1 MPTREVKPIL
11 SDKSNGYE
19 EVADHF
25 MSARNPRIGVV
36 TVREWSQA
44 LPPRASILD
53 LGCGHGIPISQTLI
67 EEGFTVYGVDAS
79 MKLIAAFR
87 KRFPNAP
94 AECSA
99 VEDSELFRR
108 TFDGVVVWGLMF
120 LLPADLQSVVIHK
133 IARALN
139 PGGNFLFTAP
149 KEIVRWRDSLT
160 NRESISL
167 GAERYQ
173 HILRSEGLVLV
184 AQHSGEGD
192 NHYYSVSKPPGEGGQ
207 AAETGIAL

>member
-1 MPTREVKPIL
+1 VKPIL

-19 EVADHF
+19 EVADRF
-25 MSARNPRIGVV
+25 MSSRNPRIGVG

-44 LPPRASILD
+44 LPPRSSILD
-53 LGCGHGIPISQTLI
+53 LGCGHGVPISQTLI
-67 EEGFTVYGVDAS
+67 EDGFTVYGVDAS
-79 MKLIAAFR
+79 IKLIAAFR

-108 TFDGVVVWGLMF
+108 TFDGVVAWGLMF
-120 LLPADLQSVVIHK
+120 LLPADLQSVAIHK
-133 IARALN
+133 VARALN
-139 PGGNFLFTAP
+139 PGGKFLFTSP
-149 KEIVRWRDSLT
+149 IETVRWHDALT

-173 HILRSEGLVLV
+173 NLLRTDGLVL
-184 AQHSGEGD
+184 AAELSGEGD
-192 NHYYSVSKPPGEGGQ
+192 NYYYSVSKPPREGG
-207 AAETGIAL
+207 